1 MKLIECY
8 VENFGILSGEKISFN
23 DGLNCIKEDNGSG
36 KTTLATFI
44 KVMLYGMS
52 DTRKMSLDENDRKR
66 YLPWHGGVCGGSLTF
81 SAGGKTYRVE
91 RTFGSKVS
99 DDTYILYETATGK
112 VSLDFPDGLGEG
124 LFGIDAD
131 GFERTVFLSERAL
144 TPKSDNKSISA
155 KLSDL
160 VGCDG
165 DIGEM
170 DKALKALEEKRKF
183 YQKKGGTGEIA
194 DTKAKI
200 DTITRKLEA
209 LGEVEKEAE
218 TNREKMRALRKKIDS
233 AREEAK
239 AILAKKE
246 EALRYAAEVNYEK
259 QYKDMKAVL
268 EESERRRMAVSE
280 IFGTEIPSHS
290 DIDEAK
296 YKSLK
301 AKELVESSE
310 DSPESVEFKALAS
323 LFDGRI
329 EKWKIDETRSAVKS
343 IREYK
348 IKKQDPR
355 LARAKKIFSGRVPE
369 ESEISEVEH
378 LIAQKDTKITIG
390 AIGALSVSII
400 CALCGVF
407 EEALLYVGLG
417 LLLLS
422 ALLGGGL
429 LVAASSSRN
438 KKIKEFF
445 LSVSGSQVDSKEE
458 ASVRLQDMRRM
469 LEVIKELDGSENID
483 RANAIVDYIVS
494 LFGNKNAVDKLAEAE
509 AIIAKYDRYSEL
521 AVAERFLAGDRNAKI
536 EKARQLKAEAE
547 AFLQKY
553 KVKTDNP
560 FEELRS
566 ALNEYNRL
574 TAEMVTRRA
583 EINKMESLY
592 AFGEGSQRKAEL
604 DVEALDNQRAENE
617 ATVSSLDREYT
628 LTERIYSSQ
637 MDELEERDE
646 LIIRKRELEE
656 LLAEHSDNFNTVVL
670 TKKYLD
676 IAKDNMTS
684 RYIGKTRAGFLKYAK
699 KIGGIMGENFE
710 MGTDFGITKQEG
722 GSTKTV
728 EAYSKGTRDLFNLAA
743 RLGLVDALYEKEKP
757 FILLDDP
764 FTAFDDKKT
773 DAAIKMLKE
782 IGKERQVIYFTCT
795 KSRSI

>member
-209 LGEVEKEAE
+209 LGEVEKEVE

-390 AIGALSVSII
+390 VIGALSVSII

-417 LLLLS
+417 LLLIS
-422 ALLGGGL
+422 ALLGVGL

-438 KKIKEFF
+438 KRIKEFF

-494 LFGNKNAVDKLAEAE
+494 LFGNKNAVDKLAETE

-547 AFLQKY
+547 EFLQKY